1 LGGRQ
6 DEFAG
11 RLQENQLKLQR
22 IVAAKNFKKSSGAPR
37 STELW
42 MPICCISFSNP
53 KKKQSDAKGVNV
65 NKPALYIHPAR
76 C

>member
-1 LGGRQ
+1 MLAGGVGCRKKVK
-6 DEFAG
+6 A
-11 RLQENQLKLQR
+11 NQLKLQR

-53 KKKQSDAKGVNV
+53 KKKPSDAKVLNCIYV
-65 NKPALYIHPAR
+65 
-76 C
+76 

>member
-1 LGGRQ
+1 MLASGVGCRKKVK
-6 DEFAG
+6 A
-11 RLQENQLKLQR
+11 NQLKLQR

-53 KKKQSDAKGVNV
+53 KKKQSDAKVLNCIYV
-65 NKPALYIHPAR
+65 
-76 C
+76 